1 LIYDTAVVTGTAA
14 GGDPTGTVHF
24 YVCSGSSACTTSTT
38 GVTDLG
44 TSTLVSDGDSTTFTS
59 SATSASFQPSATGT
73 YCFLGHYN
81 GSNVYNTS
89 DDSTTSREC
98 FTVTDT
104 TTSQSTQTWYPN
116 DSGSVSADNGAK
128 LNGTLSIQLY
138 TGLTCGV
145 GGGSAVNNTAVQ
157 ASKTLTNAASGTV
170 STSNTTYSVGATGDY
185 SWLVTFTST
194 DGNVGSSSHCEKTS
208 LTITN

>member
-1 LIYDTAVVTGTAA
+1 
-14 GGDPTGTVHF
+14 
-24 YVCSGSSACTTSTT
+24 
-38 GVTDLG
+38 
-44 TSTLVSDGDSTTFTS
+44 
-59 SATSASFQPSATGT
+59 
-73 YCFLGHYN
+73 
-81 GSNVYNTS
+81 
-89 DDSTTSREC
+89 
-98 FTVTDT
+98 VTDT

-116 DSGSVSADNGAK
+116 DSASVSADNGAK

-145 GGGSAVNNTAVQ
+145 GGGSAVNNSAAR
-157 ASKTLTNAASGTV
+157 ASTTLTNATSGSV

-194 DGNVGSSSHCEKTS
+194 DGNVGGSSHCEKTS